1 MCYSNLTFVRDK
13 EELATCG
20 VFYRRAELAKSFLLA
35 GLLLAASDG
44 IAHQP
49 ITALGFSPR
58 SGAAGATVTFVGTA
72 YDASSTAP
80 LIEPQKLV

>member
-44 IAHQP
+44 IAYQP

-58 SGAAGATVTFVGTA
+58 TGATVTFVGTA